1 MGKKKASYPSFL
13 RDLEKSA
20 MGAGATGGW
29 GRSGRRVRGSRFRNI
44 SAPNLQDWLVSAELR
59 VTGLRSTRQ
68 NLRIHALFMKLPHL
82 SDWLPSKNAEL
93 DSPLMSLLSNTV
105 STDETCLDV
114 IIIDGNSETVKQKY
128 RQWIRAGPRQILFF
142 DPRQVVAGIVT
153 CGGLCPGLNNVIQVS
168 LAS

>member
-1 MGKKKASYPSFL
+1 
-13 RDLEKSA
+13 
-20 MGAGATGGW
+20 
-29 GRSGRRVRGSRFRNI
+29 
-44 SAPNLQDWLVSAELR
+44 
-59 VTGLRSTRQ
+59 
-68 NLRIHALFMKLPHL
+68 MKLPHL

-168 LAS
+168 FAS